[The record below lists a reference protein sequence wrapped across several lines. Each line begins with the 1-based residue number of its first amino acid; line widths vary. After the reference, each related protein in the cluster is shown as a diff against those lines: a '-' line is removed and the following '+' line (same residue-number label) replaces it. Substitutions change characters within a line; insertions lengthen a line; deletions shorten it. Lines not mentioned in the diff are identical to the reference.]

1 MEFEIIKVEKNK
13 QRLLVEIEI
22 SETRER
28 KHYGYPLGEGWE
40 NKINDEFKFL
50 RDIKKKLGDEEEI
63 ENTPIDFDEIND
75 SVKGKKIKVEKK

>member
-1 MEFEIIKVEKNK
+1 MEFEVIKVEKNK

-50 RDIKKKLGDEEEI
+50 RDIRKKLEDEEEV
-63 ENTPIDFDEIND
+63 ENTPIDFDEINN
-75 SVKGKKIKVEKK
+75 SVKGKKIKVDKK